1 MDTLENVDPQ
11 AQTVSGE
18 GWDNNSPINAD
29 ELPEQVDVID
39 EAKVNS
45 YINLS
50 EEELVEKVKE
60 LVANPGE
67 SYLAIKSEVEA
78 IKQSFYRIINHKKEV
93 AKEAFVAE
101 GNEEADFVAPENAN
115 EQAFKD
121 ILTKYREKRQAE
133 IQREEAVKEANLSR
147 KKDITLRLKE
157 LIESPED
164 CGKKVP
170 AFQKLQ
176 EEWKSVGQ
184 VPATEVNKTRENYQA
199 LVETF
204 YDNLKMDNELREY
217 DFKKNLEMKTKL
229 CELAEK
235 LDEEADVVAAFKK
248 LQSLHE
254 EWSNQ
259 GPVAKDMREAIWT
272 RFKAA
277 STVINKKHNE
287 FFDKLRAAANE
298 NLEKK
303 TAICEKIEAIKFD
316 NLNSFKEWQDK
327 GNAIVELQK
336 EWKTIGFAPKKFN
349 TSIYTRFRAACDA
362 FFNAK
367 AEYFKSAKAVFSDN
381 LSKKVAL
388 CEQAEALKDSTDWKE
403 TTDKL
408 VELQKEWKT
417 IGPVAKKQSDA
428 VWKRFISACD
438 AFFDAK
444 NKNFKDKRSA
454 EQTNLEQKK
463 TVIEQ
468 IQTLDVVSD
477 PAAAAEQLRALSE
490 QFNSIGHV
498 PLKDKDATY
507 KAFKLAVEEKSDAL
521 NIKLRDGGN
530 RRSNNNHKGGNHG
543 NADNQP
549 KSEAQRLLKQKA
561 ALESEVVTYQN
572 NMGFLAAS
580 KNASSLKDN
589 IEKKIAD
596 MKSEIAKINA
606 KLKALNEND

>member
-101 GNEEADFVAPENAN
+101 GNEEADFVAPENSN

-530 RRSNNNHKGGNHG
+530 RRNNNNHKGGNHG

>member
-530 RRSNNNHKGGNHG
+530 RRNNNNHKGGNHG